1 MKYTK
6 KCVYFA
12 FVSMLL
18 VIVYFVIFDDYQEG
32 FTSHIRGLYNPR
44 VRQIRMY
51 KEQLQKQAVDYVSML
66 KKSVNWLK

>member
-1 MKYTK
+1 MKPNK
-6 KCVYFA
+6 KCGYF
-12 FVSMLL
+12 FLVLMLV
-18 VIVYFVIFDDYQEG
+18 VIVYFVTFDDYQEG